1 MKVYAGMDPRIALT
15 EVAAYAR
22 RVERIGYDG
31 LQISETIHDALA
43 VSLLAAEHTERITI
57 RTSVALAFVRSPTL
71 TAYAAWDLAHF
82 SGGRFELGLG
92 TQIRQNIED
101 RYGMTW
107 ADPVPRMRE
116 YVQALGALFASFRSG
131 DAPSFD
137 GEHYRITR
145 MQPYFNP
152 GPGDH
157 DSAIG
162 APLIYLGGVN
172 AGICELAGEL
182 ADGFVTHPTNSSP
195 RYLQTL
201 CRPAMAVG
209 AARAGRLL
217 DDLEL
222 VCGTQVI
229 TGSTP
234 EQLEAERERQRR
246 LFAFLYSTPAY
257 RRTLELYGWQ
267 DLAGQLQAMIR
278 AERWADLHRVVTD
291 EILDTLIPT
300 APLDQLAP
308 LLAQRFRA
316 LADAV
321 LLSPSSDWADDE
333 ALTDV
338 IAQLHAS

>member
-1 MKVYAGMDPRIALT
+1 MKVYAGMDPRLPL
-15 EVAAYAR
+15 VDVGVYAR
-22 RVERIGYDG
+22 RVEQIGYDG

-71 TAYAAWDLAHF
+71 TAYAAWDLAQF

-101 RYGMTW
+101 RYGMKW
-107 ADPVPRMRE
+107 ANPVPRMRE

-131 DAPSFD
+131 DAPRFD
-137 GEHYRITR
+137 GDHYRITR

-152 GPGDH
+152 GPGDPL
-157 DSAIG
+157 SAIR

-172 AGICELAGEL
+172 AGICELAGEV

-195 RYLQTL
+195 RYLETL
-201 CRPAMAVG
+201 CRPALAAG
-209 AARAGRLL
+209 AERAGRSL

-229 TGSTP
+229 TGRAP
-234 EQLEAERERQRR
+234 AQLAAERERQRR

-267 DLAGQLQAMIR
+267 DLAAQLQAMIR
-278 AERWADLHRVVTD
+278 ADQWADLHRLVTD

-300 APLDQLAP
+300 ATLDELAP
-308 LLAQRFRA
+308 VLARRFGA

-321 LLSPSSDWADDE
+321 LLSPTTDPADDE
-333 ALTDV
+333 AMTEV
-338 IAQLHAS
+338 IAQLHSL